1 MTSFYRL
8 LRTRARRRQFCFVAR
23 TFFFFLILPIAKDA
37 LRPVCCTPTILPL
50 HPVVLADIVSQAAQN
65 RGNRQPV
72 LFQHEH
78 FLLFFFFLL
87 SRKTLYEHNIPGVF
101 FSLSVFLRFP
111 CHVAYKVTSFRRL
124 RRTAARSSQFCFVC
138 FLFVLTPFFV
148 VAVFPFFLL
157 GCLLSFDPIIY
168 RLPRIGGRR
177 NNQSRPLAGKEG

>member
-1 MTSFYRL
+1 MHYDQFVVLRLFSRCILSCWLISYHRL
-8 LRTRARRRQFCFVAR
+8 LRTGATGSQFCFS
-23 TFFFFLILPIAKDA
+23 TNIFCF
-37 LRPVCCTPTILPL
+37 
-50 HPVVLADIVSQAAQN
+50 
-65 RGNRQPV
+65 
-72 LFQHEH
+72 
-78 FLLFFFFLL
+78 FFFFLL